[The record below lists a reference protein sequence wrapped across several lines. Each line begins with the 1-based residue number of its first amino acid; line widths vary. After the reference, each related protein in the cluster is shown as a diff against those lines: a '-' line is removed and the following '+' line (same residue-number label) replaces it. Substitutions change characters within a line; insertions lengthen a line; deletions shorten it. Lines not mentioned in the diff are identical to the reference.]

1 MAVAGPVR
9 RLGGDERRAVT
20 RARELIVGAQ
30 AQLDEAAETLETAG
44 LVTHAESVRM
54 GAAALEIDAAAA
66 EALLRKGAG
75 DERP

>member
-1 MAVAGPVR
+1 MAVGGPVR

-66 EALLRKGAG
+66 EALLRKGAS